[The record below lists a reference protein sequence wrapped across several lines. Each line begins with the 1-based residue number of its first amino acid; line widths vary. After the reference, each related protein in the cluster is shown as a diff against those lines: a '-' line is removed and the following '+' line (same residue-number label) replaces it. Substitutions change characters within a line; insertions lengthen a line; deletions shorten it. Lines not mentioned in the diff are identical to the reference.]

1 MEVTIA
7 IIILFVIWEIYQREY
22 YKSEEF
28 KKIKFELNDYITE
41 CNELNSYI
49 ENLKQKHYNSISDK
63 TNYGEAKLI
72 DNSKYKY
79 KRSKQVNFKKTN
91 FVYECSSSVCKNA
104 ERQPFKYLCKYFN
117 IPIEEETLVF
127 FESMLNDFISIKEGK
142 EFVKNKL
149 QLVMSNVKNNL
160 PFLIRNFGKT
170 RFVRELGY
178 EPIDMREVYIPTY
191 SFVYIS
197 AGGNKRISCDIVL
210 DINNLNNFIKYLSA
224 SIKWNKSVKKQRAL
238 MTPKLREEIKQRD
251 EYTCQH
257 CGNSISKE
265 PNLLL
270 EIDHIKPLSKGGLTT
285 SDNLQTLCWKC
296 NRSKGNKYNN

>member
-7 IIILFVIWEIYQREY
+7 IIILFVIWGIYQRKY

-49 ENLKQKHYNSISDK
+49 ESLKQKHYNSISDK
-63 TNYGEAKLI
+63 INYGEAKLI

-79 KRSKQVNFKKTN
+79 KRSEQVNFKKTN
-91 FVYECSSSVCKNA
+91 FVYECSNSVCKNA
-104 ERQPFKYLCKYFN
+104 SRQPFKYLCKYFN

-170 RFVRELGY
+170 RFIRELGY

-210 DINNLNNFIKYLSA
+210 DINNLNNFIKYLSD

-296 NRSKGNKYNN
+296 NRSKGNKYSN

>member
-49 ENLKQKHYNSISDK
+49 ESLKQKHYNSISDK
-63 TNYGEAKLI
+63 INYGEAKLI

-170 RFVRELGY
+170 RFIEELGY

>member
-1 MEVTIA
+1 
-7 IIILFVIWEIYQREY
+7 
-22 YKSEEF
+22 
-28 KKIKFELNDYITE
+28 
-41 CNELNSYI
+41 
-49 ENLKQKHYNSISDK
+49 
-63 TNYGEAKLI
+63 
-72 DNSKYKY
+72 
-79 KRSKQVNFKKTN
+79 
-91 FVYECSSSVCKNA
+91 
-104 ERQPFKYLCKYFN
+104 
-117 IPIEEETLVF
+117 
-127 FESMLNDFISIKEGK
+127 
-142 EFVKNKL
+142 
-149 QLVMSNVKNNL
+149 MSNVKNNL

-170 RFVRELGY
+170 RFIRELGY
-178 EPIDMREVYIPTY
+178 KPIDIREVYIPTY

>member
-1 MEVTIA
+1 M
-7 IIILFVIWEIYQREY
+7 
-22 YKSEEF
+22 
-28 KKIKFELNDYITE
+28 
-41 CNELNSYI
+41 
-49 ENLKQKHYNSISDK
+49 
-63 TNYGEAKLI
+63 
-72 DNSKYKY
+72 
-79 KRSKQVNFKKTN
+79 
-91 FVYECSSSVCKNA
+91 
-104 ERQPFKYLCKYFN
+104 CKYFN

-170 RFVRELGY
+170 RFIEELGY

>member
-7 IIILFVIWEIYQREY
+7 IIILFVIWEIYQRKY

-49 ENLKQKHYNSISDK
+49 ESLKQKHYNSISDK

-117 IPIEEETLVF
+117 ISIEEETLVF

-170 RFVRELGY
+170 RFIRELGY
-178 EPIDMREVYIPTY
+178 KPIDIREVYIPTY

>member
-1 MEVTIA
+1 MEVIIA
-7 IIILFVIWEIYQREY
+7 IIILFVIWEIYQRKY

-49 ENLKQKHYNSISDK
+49 ESLKQKHYNSISDK

-79 KRSKQVNFKKTN
+79 KRSEQVNFKKTN

-170 RFVRELGY
+170 RFIRELGY
-178 EPIDMREVYIPTY
+178 KPIDMKEVYIPTY

-210 DINNLNNFIKYLSA
+210 DINNLNNFIKYLSD